1 MSALLLDILPTREII
16 LMEQMEGQMITVMTR
31 DEITHHL
38 FITTVAIILR
48 ILRQDTPKST
58 VDDTILRTL
67 SLPLL
72 QYVLQ

>member
-1 MSALLLDILPTREII
+1 MSALLLDTLPIREII

-38 FITTVAIILR
+38 SITIVEIILR
-48 ILRQDTPKST
+48 MLRQDTTKSI
-58 VDDTILRTL
+58 VDDTILKTL